1 MLKGVGGFPD
11 LRMVKIEFYVVS
23 DRGEPPL
30 PDAFYRINK
39 YC

>member
-23 DRGEPPL
+23 DRGEPL